1 MKYKAYFGI
10 KYHED
15 NRNKDEIDSLAAVLN
30 NDGIETICITRDVEK
45 WGNVQLSSQE
55 LMKITF
61 EEIDKSDF
69 VVLEMSEK
77 GVGLGI
83 EAGYAAAKGKPLIVL
98 IKEEQKLSDT
108 MQGIADVV
116 IPYNQPEEIA
126 ISAHNKTLQ
135 RSRTSRTA
143 DL

>member
-1 MKYKAYFGI
+1 MKYRAYFGI

-15 NRNKDEIDSLAAVLN
+15 NRNKNEIDSLSAAFR
-30 NDGIETICITRDVEK
+30 NDGIETICIARDLEE
-45 WGNVQLSSQE
+45 WGDVHLSSQE

-83 EAGYAAAKGKPLIVL
+83 EAGYASAKGKPLVVL
-98 IKEEQKLSDT
+98 IRDGQELSNT
-108 MQGIADVV
+108 LQGIADVV
-116 IPYNQPEEIA
+116 ITYCQPEEIK
-126 ISAHNKTLQ
+126 ISAHNKALKRKQ
-135 RSRTSRTA
+135 
-143 DL
+143 LL